1 MPSYPEELKKRPRR
15 LLENPEPEPSMFIA
29 DIANTF
35 GRMIVSDF
43 PEEGTSDGYRRMFR
57 TLCLN
62 DGLTQVELARAAG
75 LTSPS
80 VSAALNKMEADG
92 LVRRVP
98 DEKDRRKVYV
108 YITEKGRE
116 RDREIIARCREVES
130 IMLRGVSESERSE
143 LLRLLRKL
151 LCNLIDEEDR

>member
-1 MPSYPEELKKRPRR
+1 MPSYPEELKERPRR
-15 LLENPEPEPSMFIA
+15 LLEKTDAEPSMFIA

-35 GRMIVSDF
+35 GRMIASDF
-43 PEEGTSDGYRRMFR
+43 PDEGASDGYRRMFR
-57 TLCLN
+57 TLCVN
-62 DGLTQVELARAAG
+62 DGLTQVELARATG

-92 LVRRVP
+92 LVKRVP
-98 DEKDRRKVYV
+98 DERDRRRVYV